1 MHFHSLAVLRIP
13 QVEEDPEET
22 ARVVNELTSL
32 ELMEEIGPKNIM
44 RQIFIRELKGQ
55 LIMPNKRAVLLL
67 SFFMDYRDS
76 DIARTLRITNSTV
89 SYRKKQAL
97 KQLKVLLEGKTDV

>member
-44 RQIFIRELKGQ
+44 RQIFIRELKG
-55 LIMPNKRAVLLL
+55 
-67 SFFMDYRDS
+67 
-76 DIARTLRITNSTV
+76 
-89 SYRKKQAL
+89 
-97 KQLKVLLEGKTDV
+97 

>member
-1 MHFHSLAVLRIP
+1 MHFHCLAVLRIP

-44 RQIFIRELKGQ
+44 RQIFIRELKGRDPSNRKTIQ
-55 LIMPNKRAVLLL
+55 CRCSCGTQSYIRLTKILNQTVKSCGCTRGPGRKRPV
-67 SFFMDYRDS
+67 
-76 DIARTLRITNSTV
+76 DISL
-89 SYRKKQAL
+89 
-97 KQLKVLLEGKTDV
+97 